1 LRREPRRPLP
11 ACCLPLLVSRA
22 AAVFLT
28 RSSAFLLRRFSVRRP
43 LSSRPVFSAFRFS
56 RVPASGLFRFRLPE
70 VAVRRFYRAVRRAD
84 VPFSGYLFL

>member
-1 LRREPRRPLP
+1 
-11 ACCLPLLVSRA
+11 LLVSRA

-56 RVPASGLFRFRLPE
+56 RVVLQGFSAFVSRKLPFVGFIVPFVVRTFRFPDIY
-70 VAVRRFYRAVRRAD
+70 F
-84 VPFSGYLFL
+84 